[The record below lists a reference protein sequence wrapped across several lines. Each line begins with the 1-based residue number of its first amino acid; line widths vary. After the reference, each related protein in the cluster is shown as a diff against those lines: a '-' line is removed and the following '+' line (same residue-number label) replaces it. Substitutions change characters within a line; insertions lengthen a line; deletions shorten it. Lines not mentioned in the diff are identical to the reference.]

1 MYQGYNNMSYSPTQ
15 MRLNQMEQ
23 MYPQYQQPMQYN
35 QYSIGQQ
42 PQQNMLGNAGNVLK
56 GRPVTSLDEA
66 RAAQIDFDGSVFF
79 FPDIANGKI
88 YTKQINLDGTA
99 TLKEYKTD
107 NVSKPID
114 DQQQKNDSDYLDMIE
129 DLQNQIDDINKKL
142 GGSKHEYDAN
152 VRHDGQRKKSA
163 TNDNEFS

>member
-1 MYQGYNNMSYSPTQ
+1 MYHGYTSNMGYSPTQ

-23 MYPQYQQPMQYN
+23 MYPQYYN
-35 QYSIGQQ
+35 QMMYNNQYQGNQQ
-42 PQQNMLGNAGNVLK
+42 LPQSNANLLK

-99 TLKEYKTD
+99 TLKEYRTD
-107 NVSKPID
+107 SVPVKEEK
-114 DQQQKNDSDYLDMIE
+114 QTVEQKDYLGMIE
-129 DLQNQIDDINKKL
+129 DLQNQIDEIKKKM
-142 GGSKHEYDAN
+142 GGSKNVKSNAN
-152 VRHDGQRKKSA
+152 TR
-163 TNDNEFS
+163 NDE